1 MRTAVT
7 HYQQVPAV
15 ELARET
21 MLGDLMSLVIE
32 ELKAAPDVWQK
43 LSEHRQDAVI
53 GRVHQRV
60 GDAVRQAVELIASN
74 GRTAIPATLEQVTV
88 KDGIKGVVTVSRTDS
103 SRHYLCDAVGR
114 AVMIVVADPSEFAG
128 GAGDVKPDPDQ
139 PPLNGFGDGE
149 VVDVEVRQIGIDEEE
164 RE

>member
-1 MRTAVT
+1 MT
-7 HYQQVPAV
+7 HYTQIPAV

-21 MLGDLMSLVIE
+21 LLGDLMSLVIE

-43 LSEHRQDAVI
+43 LSEHKQDAVI

-60 GDAVRQAVELIASN
+60 SDAVRQAVELIASN

-88 KDGIKGVVTVSRTDS
+88 KDGIKGVVTVSRTDPN
-103 SRHYLCDAVGR
+103 RHDLADAVGR
-114 AVMIVVADPSEFAG
+114 AVMIVVADPAEFSG

-139 PPLNGFGDGE
+139 QPLNGFGAGD
-149 VVDVEVRQIGIDEEE
+149 VVDVEVRKIGQDEDE
-164 RE
+164 